1 MKYALITGA
10 KSLLAY
16 SVVHSIKDD
25 YFFFLVDIDSSLKET
40 YEGLPNLNIIISD
53 ITKEATV
60 NAIYENINK
69 YTDKLDLVI
78 HMAGIVELGSLVE
91 VKVETLMK
99 VFAINLFSVYQI
111 NQKLFPLLTNAR
123 GRIIHVSSEYGR
135 LLGLPFHSFYT
146 MSKHALE
153 IYNDSLRRE
162 VKQFGIKVIK
172 IRPGAFKTS
181 MQSRIISQFEQQVE
195 FTKLFKNRLIKMQ
208 NLMLGELKRAK
219 DTKKIV
225 KTFRKAIYKPQPKIV
240 YNIGQSTK
248 MKLLN
253 MLPPRMQ
260 DWLLS
265 KFL

>member
-1 MKYALITGA
+1 M
-10 KSLLAY
+10 
-16 SVVHSIKDD
+16 
-25 YFFFLVDIDSSLKET
+25 
-40 YEGLPNLNIIISD
+40 PNFDVIIGD
-53 ITKEATV
+53 ITKEDTV
-60 NAIYENINK
+60 NTIFESISK
-69 YTDKLDLVI
+69 QTDKLDLVI

-99 VFAINLFSVYQI
+99 VFAINLFSIYQI
-111 NQKLFPLLTNAR
+111 NQKLFPLLANAR

-162 VKQFGIKVIK
+162 VKQFGIMVIK

-195 FTKLFKNRLIKMQ
+195 FTKLFKRRLIKMQ

-219 DTKKIV
+219 DSQKIV
-225 KTFRKAIYKPQPKIV
+225 KTFRKAIYKPNPKIA
-240 YNIGQSTK
+240 YNVGQSTK
-248 MKLLN
+248 MKILN
-253 MLPPRMQ
+253 MLSPRMQ

-265 KFL
+265 KVF